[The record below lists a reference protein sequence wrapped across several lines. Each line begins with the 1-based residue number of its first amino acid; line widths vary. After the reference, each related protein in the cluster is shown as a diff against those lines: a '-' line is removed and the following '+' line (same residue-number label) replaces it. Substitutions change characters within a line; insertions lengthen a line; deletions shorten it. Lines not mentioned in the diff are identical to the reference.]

1 MSISLIGAHCSCHSS
16 KAFIR
21 VCGQEKPSFQWL
33 CQKRVL
39 NSEDLIQ
46 SRSSSTYDKAHLCS
60 ALESLLQ
67 NCLLKLLREEN
78 SKEEDGSFFRKAAS
92 ESKKEHR
99 RSLSD
104 PKAAGDI
111 YIGGRGCSAWGIDS
125 DAVQRSKASFKGEG

>member
-1 MSISLIGAHCSCHSS
+1 MLIAP
-16 KAFIR
+16 ATA
-21 VCGQEKPSFQWL
+21 QKPSSEFVGKKSPAFSGCDHLL

-46 SRSSSTYDKAHLCS
+46 SRSSSTYVKAHLCS

-92 ESKKEHR
+92 ESKKEHT